1 MKGSPE
7 VLQEFRKESFT
18 ALNRTRAVYRYG
30 SGPNVLILSEM
41 PGITPSLVA
50 FAKRVAG
57 QGLSVTLPHLFG
69 RDGNGPSNGEFLK
82 TFGEVC
88 ISREFTLF
96 ATGKSSRVTRWLNEL
111 AHHEHETN
119 GGPGVGV
126 IGMCL
131 TGGFALA
138 MMVDPVVVA
147 PVLSQ
152 PSLPIGR
159 KPAAR
164 RDLGISDDE
173 LARVKAR
180 TENGVCVQGYRFTGD
195 KLSPGDRF
203 QNLRSVLGDSF
214 LGVEIDSSL
223 NNEWGYPA
231 DAHSVFTEGQDHKPG
246 SPTTSAMEQL
256 LNFFSAQLLHRA

>member
-1 MKGSPE
+1 MKGTPE

-18 ALNRTRAVYRYG
+18 ALNRTRVVYRYG
-30 SGPNVLILSEM
+30 TGPSVLILSEM
-41 PGITPSLVA
+41 PGITPALVT
-50 FAKRVAG
+50 FAKRVAD

-69 RDGNGPSNGEFLK
+69 RDGNSANNGEFLK

-96 ATGKSSRVTRWLNEL
+96 ATSRSSRVTRWLNEL

-152 PSLPIGR
+152 PSLPVGR
-159 KPAAR
+159 KPASR
-164 RDLGISDDE
+164 HDLGISDDE
-173 LARVKAR
+173 LLRVKAR
-180 TENGVCVQGYRFTGD
+180 TQNGVCVQGYRFSGD
-195 KLSPGDRF
+195 KLSPGERF
-203 QNLRSVLGDSF
+203 QNLRDVLGDAF
-214 LGVEIDSSL
+214 LGVEIDSSF

-231 DAHSVFTEGQDHKPG
+231 DAHSVFTEGQDNKPG
-246 SPTTSAMEQL
+246 SPTTTAMEQVL
-256 LNFFSAQLLHRA
+256 SFFSQQLRPTA